1 MRRSA
6 AVVDDLKSEA
16 GREEQR
22 KDHDKFSEADWLA
35 EERTLYEQVV
45 IFIRLTRKQSPLLLQ
60 PTMAAATT
68 IARASWQGVGRYRST
83 EKTID
88 RDERIG
94 SNARFRE
101 RITSYRKVRAER
113 PAIRP

>member
-68 IARASWQGVGRYRST
+68 IARASWQGMGR
-83 EKTID
+83 
-88 RDERIG
+88 
-94 SNARFRE
+94 
-101 RITSYRKVRAER
+101 
-113 PAIRP
+113 